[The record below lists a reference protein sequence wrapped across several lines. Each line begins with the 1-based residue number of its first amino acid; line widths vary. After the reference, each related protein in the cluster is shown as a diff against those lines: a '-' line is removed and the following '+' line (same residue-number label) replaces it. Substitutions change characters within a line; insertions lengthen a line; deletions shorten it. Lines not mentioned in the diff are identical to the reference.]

1 MLIVYKLNMLCLL
14 PSGCI
19 FLGANLMNQSGMVK
33 AILIWI
39 VPAVVLLLTLFPL
52 ELTVYYPLLLQIVVS
67 LTAAYIAYLLF
78 VQKPTYYLFWGIAF
92 VIVVLIY
99 NPIVR
104 LSILME
110 GEVPLALVTATLYLT
125 NWWFVFRS
133 NKRSLL

>member
-1 MLIVYKLNMLCLL
+1 MLGQN
-14 PSGCI
+14 
-19 FLGANLMNQSGMVK
+19 GMAK
-33 AILIWI
+33 SILIWI

-78 VQKPTYYLFWGIAF
+78 TQKPRFYLAWGIAF
-92 VIVVLIY
+92 IIVVLVY

-104 LSILME
+104 LSIVME
-110 GEVPLALVTATLYLT
+110 GEIPLALVTAILYLT

-133 NKRSLL
+133 NQ